1 MPKELKKRGRREEKK
16 RKREEYEHEQE
27 VSIKQYRPDDG
38 DSQIKLDIEEYGQ
51 PPEYDGAVNPK
62 ENPFYGLL
70 DEEEQAYF
78 KRADTLLELN
88 QFADTEERSLF
99 LANVYREANGKEL
112 KIANSQSCSRLMER
126 LMRMSTPDQL
136 KNLFQKFSGQS
147 VYCPTF
153 MWALQD

>member
-1 MPKELKKRGRREEKK
+1 MPRELKKRGRRETKK
-16 RKREEYEHEQE
+16 RKREEHEHEQE
-27 VSIKQYRPDDG
+27 GPGKQCRPEG
-38 DSQIKLDIEEYGQ
+38 GNINIKLDIEGYGQ
-51 PPEYDGAVNPK
+51 PQEYESATSSKDI
-62 ENPFYGLL
+62 PFYGLL

-88 QFADTEERSLF
+88 QFLDVEERGLF

-136 KNLFQKFSGQS
+136 KTLFQKFSGKSISPSFKWDGQN
-147 VYCPTF
+147 
-153 MWALQD
+153 